1 MTDLSTDNLPP
12 DVPGVLTLGRSQ
24 AGRDQDQEFVLRSTH
39 MERVPV
45 RELQQHASA
54 VLRRV
59 RRGETVG
66 ITDRGTLVAVL
77 APPSSV
83 GGTAAMVAAGR
94 VRPATRSVAQSPPP
108 RPAPVTTGDVLD
120 DLRSD
125 R

>member
-1 MTDLSTDNLPP
+1 M
-12 DVPGVLTLGRSQ
+12 
-24 AGRDQDQEFVLRSTH
+24 DQ
-39 MERVPV
+39 VPV

-77 APPSSV
+77 APPQTV
-83 GGTAAMVAAGR
+83 GGSAALVAAGR
-94 VRPATRSVAQSPPP
+94 VRRSTRSLSDLPQARAANVSTAE
-108 RPAPVTTGDVLD
+108 VLD

-125 R
+125 H